1 MDNPKDNCC
10 ATTGGEIVIAGG
22 DVTAA
27 GGVSGAGI
35 GGGSY
40 GYSGSIKIQEG
51 LTVNATRG
59 GNDYNTLTGNN
70 NPRKISENFQ
80 EDIGNGD
87 HITAYSDV
95 LYGDIRIVAP
105 GTMANTPPSRDRYT
119 EIVQR
124 IAEPDTPLSTLLE
137 LQNEAGDPLLK
148 DPQTVTINRGDG
160 TQSRFTLYPDDDM
173 NSLAQKLNTA
183 IAGALGSTGSTGYQ
197 SGALVG
203 QTGPN
208 TSGGASARDVLDHF
222 ASYVAPG
229 ENIGYTSESVEGTM
243 LIRSLPCGID
253 GELAFVGSKEVLE
266 ALGFNTI
273 QEARENQFIVNI
285 TDAHTGEVVAK
296 NVRVMGNKLNGV
308 LHKNV
313 DIEWDAMA
321 GIEVK
326 WNDDTKMFEYS
337 TSKYTTYLHL
347 ADDTM
352 VLQVGAN
359 EGEDLALSIGDMSAH
374 ALGLDAVNVM
384 GRESAARAITLI
396 DNANDKVST
405 QRARLG
411 AYQNRLER
419 TIGSLSTASVNLTQA
434 DSRIRD
440 TDMAREAMNFAKL
453 QIIFQSGTS
462 MLTQANQLP
471 QHVMSLMR

>member
-1 MDNPKDNCC
+1 M
-10 ATTGGEIVIAGG
+10 
-22 DVTAA
+22 
-27 GGVSGAGI
+27 
-35 GGGSY
+35 
-40 GYSGSIKIQEG
+40 GYYR
-51 LTVNATRG
+51 LA
-59 GNDYNTLTGNN
+59 
-70 NPRKISENFQ
+70 SENLQ
-80 EDIGNGD
+80 QAIGHGD
-87 HITAYSDV
+87 HITEPSDV
-95 LYGDIRIVAP
+95 QYGRIRLVDP
-105 GTMANTPPSRDRYT
+105 GSVILTPPTRSNYT
-119 EIVQR
+119 ERTQR
-124 IAEPDTPLSTLLE
+124 IAESDTPLSTLVE
-137 LQNEAGDPLLK
+137 LKNEAGIPLLT

-160 TQSRFTLYPDDDM
+160 TQSRFTLYPDDDIYSM
-173 NSLAQKLNTA
+173 TQKLNTA
-183 IAGALGSTGSTGYQ
+183 IAGVLGSTGATGYQ
-197 SGALVG
+197 TGALVG
-203 QTGPN
+203 QMV
-208 TSGGASARDVLDHF
+208 TSSNIGASSNNMADLFV
-222 ASYVAPG
+222 SYVAPG
-229 ENIGYTSESVEGTM
+229 ENTKNSVESVQGTM
-243 LIRSLPCGID
+243 VLRSLPCGID
-253 GELAFVGSKEVLE
+253 GALAFEGSKEILE
-266 ALGFNTI
+266 ALGLNTI
-273 QEARENQFIVNI
+273 QEARENEFIVNI
-285 TDAHTGEVVAK
+285 TDAHTGTVVAK
-296 NVRVMGNKLNGV
+296 DVHVIGNKLNGV

-321 GIEVK
+321 GISVS
-326 WNDDTKMFEYS
+326 WNDDTKEFEYS

-347 ADDTM
+347 AENTM

-359 EGEDLALSIGDMSAH
+359 EGEDMALDIGDMSAH

-384 GRESAARAITLI
+384 TQESAARAITLI